1 MTDWIGSGNTAAAAV
16 LSALSAASPADQEEA
31 SARLAAPV
39 STPWAIEEQWH
50 PDALPPIGR
59 RLLDGKHE
67 DVEKLVFAAAEKY
80 RNHDALAR
88 LGITQGAFRAWLMA
102 LIRQESRFSA
112 KAKSPKDAFGLTQ
125 IIPPTAKS
133 LGIYPE
139 YYKSPELQVDGGAR
153 YLLDQ
158 LETYGSMPLAL
169 AAYNAGPNA
178 VKKFGGVPPYKET
191 QRYVAAVV
199 AFYNQYARQLGT
211 IPTVNSLEAYDLRVA
226 EAATRVASL
235 GQIEPEAPPS
245 WEATASAAGS
255 EGPIDLTDRYE
266 TWRATGPVPE
276 EIAPHRSV
284 EERLDPFSAG
294 TKVNIQF

>member
-1 MTDWIGSGNTAAAAV
+1 MTDWINSGNTAAAAV
-16 LSALSAASPADQEEA
+16 LSALSAASPADQDTAET
-31 SARLAAPV
+31 RLAASV
-39 STPWAIEEQWH
+39 STPWAIQEQWH
-50 PDALPPIGR
+50 PDALPTIGR
-59 RLLDGKHE
+59 RLFDGKHE
-67 DVEKLVFAAAEKY
+67 DVEELVFATAEKY

-88 LGITQGAFRAWLMA
+88 LGITQDAFRAWLMA
-102 LIRQESRFSA
+102 LIKQESRFSA

-133 LGIYPE
+133 LGIYPD

-191 QRYVAAVV
+191 QGYVAAVV
-199 AFYNQYARQLGT
+199 AFYNQYARKLGT
-211 IPTVNSLEAYDLRVA
+211 IPTVNSLAAHDLRVA

-235 GQIEPEAPPS
+235 GQIEPEAPTS
-245 WEATASAAGS
+245 WQATGPAAGS
-255 EGPIDLTDRYE
+255 DGPIDLTDRYE

-276 EIAPHRSV
+276 ETRSGGMDAEHV
-284 EERLDPFSAG
+284 DPFSAG

>member
-1 MTDWIGSGNTAAAAV
+1 MTDWINSGNTVAAAV
-16 LSALSAASPADQEEA
+16 LGALNAASPADQEEA
-31 SARLAAPV
+31 SQRLAASV

-67 DVEKLVFAAAEKY
+67 NVEKLVFAAAEKY

-88 LGITQGAFRAWLMA
+88 LGITHDGFRAWLMA
-102 LIRQESRFSA
+102 LIKQESRFSA

-133 LGIYPE
+133 LGIYPD

-158 LETYGSMPLAL
+158 LENYGSMPLAL

-191 QRYVAAVV
+191 QGYVAAVV

-235 GQIEPEAPPS
+235 GQIEPEAPAR
-245 WEATASAAGS
+245 WEATGSTSSS
-255 EGPIDLTDRYE
+255 EGPIDLTDHYVS
-266 TWRATGPVPE
+266 WQASGPVPAE
-276 EIAPHRSV
+276 TSPDGMV
-284 EERLDPFSAG
+284 EERVDPFSAG